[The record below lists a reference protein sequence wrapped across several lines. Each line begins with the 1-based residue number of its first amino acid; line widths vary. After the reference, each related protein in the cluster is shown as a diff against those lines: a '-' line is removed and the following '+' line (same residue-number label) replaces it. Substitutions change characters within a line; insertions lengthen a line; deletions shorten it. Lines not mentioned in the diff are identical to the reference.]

1 MKNNELDVI
10 SNEIKRAKQECVHNL
25 YVRYAMIWLRIWKKH
40 ISKYPSPASDR
51 KKRNAE
57 VEEHAK
63 LMRRLQKVNEYLNAR
78 QKREIERIYNA

>member
-10 SNEIKRAKQECVHNL
+10 SNEVKRAKQELVNRL
-25 YVRYAMIWLRIWKKH
+25 YVRYAMIWLRIWNKH
-40 ISKYPSPASDR
+40 VSKHPSPTSDR

-63 LMRRLQKVNEYLNAR
+63 LMWRLQKVNKYLEAR